1 GANGG
6 NGSNGGNGANGGS
19 GAKGGKRKN
28 GEKGKPKSSKI
39 MISLKRRNPS
49 SRSKS
54 PSLKW
59 SKRRNRSS
67 RPEPRPLK
75 RSKRRNRSLRS
86 KPRSLKRWKF
96 RKPAAEF
103 SVGPR
108 CIGIIR
114 PVEPSMGA
122 RCIGIRAVETRC
134 PLICA
139 VAVETAKTH
148 GRMQLRRTNFFQF
161 IILWVSK

>member
-1 GANGG
+1 
-6 NGSNGGNGANGGS
+6 
-19 GAKGGKRKN
+19 
-28 GEKGKPKSSKI
+28 
-39 MISLKRRNPS
+39 M
-49 SRSKS
+49 
-54 PSLKW
+54 
-59 SKRRNRSS
+59 
-67 RPEPRPLK
+67 
-75 RSKRRNRSLRS
+75 
-86 KPRSLKRWKF
+86 
-96 RKPAAEF
+96 
-103 SVGPR
+103 GPR

-161 IILWVSK
+161 IILWVSKEVNPPGFKSIACAAIEK